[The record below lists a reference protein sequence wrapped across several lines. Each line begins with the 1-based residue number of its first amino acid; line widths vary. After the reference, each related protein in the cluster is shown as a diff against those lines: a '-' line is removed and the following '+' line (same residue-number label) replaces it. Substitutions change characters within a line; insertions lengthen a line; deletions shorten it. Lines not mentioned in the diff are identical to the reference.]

1 MKNVKL
7 ENAAAESV
15 SRALQGITTGMDLVN
30 ILKFQNRET
39 EDLPNYDAAAVLLL
53 LSVELN

>member
-15 SRALQGITTGMDLVN
+15 SRALQGITMGIDLVN
-30 ILKFQNRET
+30 IIKFQNRET
-39 EDLPNYDAAAVLLL
+39 EDLSVYDAVILLS
-53 LSVELN
+53 LSVEYN

>member
-15 SRALQGITTGMDLVN
+15 SRALKGSTTGMDLVN

-39 EDLPNYDAAAVLLL
+39 EELSNYDAAIFLLY
-53 LSVELN
+53 SAAFN